1 MIELAFM
8 KEFILIKQVHQ
19 KSLIYV
25 TVDIFLN
32 SLSLNR
38 MSPMGVMAR

>member
-32 SLSLNR
+32 SLSFNR